1 METFTFSAL
10 FWLILG
16 VALMLLEMALPGFVI
31 FFFGVGALV
40 VSGAVLLGLE
50 NINIQMLIFIFVS
63 LLTLIIFRSKG
74 KKYFEGK
81 VSGRNQTDESIEN
94 IIGQKVTAITDIIPG
109 KIDGKVEFHGT
120 HWNAISDE
128 NIEKDSVLI
137 IESRDNLTLK
147 VKKI

>member
-1 METFTFSAL
+1 MESFTFSAL

-16 VALMLLEMALPGFVI
+16 VALMLIEMALPGFVI

-50 NINIQMLIFIFVS
+50 DVNIQMLIFIFVS
-63 LLTLIIFRSKG
+63 LLTLIIFRKKG

-94 IIGQKVTAITDIIPG
+94 IIGQKARTITDIIPG
-109 KIDGKVEFHGT
+109 EINGKVEFHGT
-120 HWNAISDE
+120 NWNAVSDE
-128 NIEKDSVLI
+128 KIEKDSVCVIL
-137 IESRDNLTLK
+137 SRDNLTLK